1 MGTASP
7 PSSKSRMFSV
17 LWICTPSLLASACS
31 RAVFPEE
38 GDREGWEAGPRAG
51 SPQRGTG
58 NTGARDQKMTSQPG
72 LRVTGFWP
80 FSPPTLD
87 GEKGQETQDFCGP

>member
-38 GDREGWEAGPRAG
+38 GDREGWEV
-51 SPQRGTG
+51 G

-87 GEKGQETQDFCGP
+87 GEKGQETQDFCRP